1 MDKRAAL
8 VALGSLVLIAGCGA
22 TPSPEQSVATTSTAS
37 PPVVGT
43 TGTPGTAVPFEPRVI
58 DLYVADHTA
67 PCTGVAPM
75 TCLVVRE
82 DPEAEW
88 DYHYFGIKG
97 FDYEPGY
104 FYHLR
109 VEVTPVEN
117 PPIDGSSTS
126 WRLVEIVDKT
136 PV

>member
-1 MDKRAAL
+1 MCP
-8 VALGSLVLIAGCGA
+8 G
-22 TPSPEQSVATTSTAS
+22 
-37 PPVVGT
+37 PPVR
-43 TGTPGTAVPFEPRVI
+43 PAARVT

-67 PCTGVAPM
+67 PCMGVAPM

-82 DPEAEW
+82 DPNAEW
-88 DYHYFGIKG
+88 TFHYFGISG

-109 VEVTPVEN
+109 VEITPVDN

-136 PV
+136 PA

>member
-1 MDKRAAL
+1 MRAAF

-22 TPSPEQSVATTSTAS
+22 TPPPEQSAATTST
-37 PPVVGT
+37 PT
-43 TGTPGTAVPFEPRVI
+43 TNAETTRTPGTAVPFEPRVI

-75 TCLVVRE
+75 TCLLVRE
-82 DPEAEW
+82 DPDAEW
-88 DYHYFGIKG
+88 DYHYFGIEG

-109 VEVTPVEN
+109 VEITPVEN

-126 WRLVEIVDKT
+126 WRLLEIIDKT
-136 PV
+136 PA